1 MPTRN
6 QFSAKKRRRKL
17 WLFGVALIGLAG
29 LYVLIARPPVLVRLH
44 RWPIDAGITVFNPA
58 RARGPEYAA
67 EGFLN
72 LLRSREFE
80 LAMSGVAMD
89 NRDREVER
97 HLENRYPPTKWRLT
111 DREDQGSKSSLT
123 YAYEFE
129 GGDGELPLFVWLER
143 RNGEWQVVKYLR
155 DS

>member
-1 MPTRN
+1 MTKN
-6 QFSAKKRRRKL
+6 QFRAKKGRRKL
-17 WLFGVALIGLAG
+17 WLLGGASIGLAG
-29 LYVLIARPPVLVRLH
+29 LYVLIARPPVLVH
-44 RWPIDAGITVFNPA
+44 PHHWPIDLGITVFNPA
-58 RARGPEYAA
+58 RARGPEDAA
-67 EGFLN
+67 ERFLN
-72 LLRSREFE
+72 LLRSRQFD

-89 NRDREVER
+89 SRDREVFR
-97 HLENRYPPTKWRLT
+97 YLENRYPPTKWRLT
-111 DREDQGSKSSLT
+111 DRKDQGDESSLT